1 MEAKRLTYKEADL
14 FQYYLEELQQV
25 TKAVVYERTADAVIC
40 YQGERSAL
48 LKKIAAYRCKDVKVP
63 DGILE
68 HSGRELN
75 AQYQEKLVH
84 KVLFH
89 YGRKLFLPAPITA
102 AYTSLCAV
110 RYIWKGIKA
119 LAKGKIEVPVLDG
132 TSIGV
137 SVLRGDTTTACSIM
151 FLRGIGELLEE
162 WTHKKSVGD
171 LARTMSLNVEKVW
184 LKEASGQEV
193 LVSAAKVIENDNIV
207 VHMGNLVPFDGT
219 VADGEAMINQASL
232 TGESAPVRKTA
243 GNTVFAGTVVE

>member
-1 MEAKRLTYKEADL
+1 MKFRIKHEIKGRIRIHMEAKRLTYKEADL

-68 HSGRELN
+68 YSGRELN

-89 YGRKLFLPAPITA
+89 YGRKLFLPAPVTA

-110 RYIWKGIKA
+110 RYIWKGIKT

-137 SVLRGDTTTACSIM
+137 SVLRRDWCKP
-151 FLRGIGELLEE
+151 L
-162 WTHKKSVGD
+162 
-171 LARTMSLNVEKVW
+171 
-184 LKEASGQEV
+184 
-193 LVSAAKVIENDNIV
+193 
-207 VHMGNLVPFDGT
+207 
-219 VADGEAMINQASL
+219 
-232 TGESAPVRKTA
+232 
-243 GNTVFAGTVVE
+243 